1 MRKRIPFHIVSTA
14 NINALTPPDSPA
26 SNRGF
31 GNAQLA
37 RHGHAFTLSVT
48 NASKVPVVLV

>member
-1 MRKRIPFHIVSTA
+1 MRKRIPFRIVSTA
-14 NINALTPPDSPA
+14 NINELTPPDSPA